1 MANDTPNK
9 PNDPTQPEPGK
20 AEIEPLSDEALE
32 EVAGG
37 ALEQA
42 ASSNSC
48 CSCSDCS

>member
-1 MANDTPNK
+1 MANDTNK
-9 PNDPTQPEPGK
+9 PNDPTQPEPAK

-37 ALEQA
+37 VLEA